1 MSPELSIHLIT
12 ILAFGAVAI
21 GVFAIGQ
28 FLAVQI
34 RVHQRVAAQG
44 QDAAQTRDAE
54 TAPGLASGFDA
65 LVSTIFEEKRFG
77 VEGSVRTKLRRELIS
92 AGFFRVDAIN
102 YYIFARVA
110 TVVVLA
116 IAVLIAE
123 QFMVN
128 SEWYLKLGLAA
139 VVIFLAVVGPD
150 AYIARRKRKLH
161 LGYRIAFPDM
171 LDLLVVCID
180 AGLSLEAALGR
191 ISGEIGRQNR
201 HLGANL
207 QIMGAEMRAGRSTID
222 ALASL
227 ADRLGLDEARSLAAM
242 LRQSIE
248 LGTDVGDALRAFSDD
263 MRDRRLMRAEERA
276 NQLPVKMVGPL
287 GLFIFPVILGIAMV
301 PVIIRLLTVLK

>member
-1 MSPELSIHLIT
+1 MSPDLSSLLIT

-21 GVFAIGQ
+21 TVFAIGQ
-28 FLAVQI
+28 FVAVQI

-44 QDAAQTRDAE
+44 QGAAQRRDAE
-54 TAPGLASGFDA
+54 NAPGLASGFDA
-65 LVSTIFEEKRFG
+65 LVSTIFDEKRFG
-77 VEGSVRTKLRRELIS
+77 VEGSVRTKLRRDLIR
-92 AGFFRVDAIN
+92 AGFFRVDAIK
-102 YYIFARVA
+102 YYIFARVT

-116 IAVLIAE
+116 IAALLAE
-123 QFMVN
+123 RFLPN
-128 SEWYLKLGLAA
+128 SNWYLKLGLVAI
-139 VVIFLAVVGPD
+139 VMLLAVLGPD

-161 LGYRIAFPDM
+161 LGFRIAFPDT

-180 AGLSLEAALGR
+180 AGLSLEAALDR
-191 ISGEIGRQNR
+191 ISGEISRQNR

-248 LGTDVGDALRAFSDD
+248 LGTDVGDALRAFSDE
-263 MRDRRLMRAEERA
+263 MRDRRLLRAEERA